1 MIDLRSDT
9 VTRPS
14 RAMLEAMMA
23 APVGDD
29 VYGDDPTVNELQ
41 RYAAALSGK
50 EAALFLPTG
59 TQANLVALLS
69 HCERGEEYI
78 VGQGA
83 HNYLYEAGGAAVLGS
98 IQPQPIDASP
108 DGSLPLDKVA
118 AKIKPDD
125 IHFARTRLLSL
136 ENTHNGKVL
145 PRGYL
150 EEAWNFTREKG
161 LALHVD
167 GARIFN
173 AVVEYGCALKE
184 ITQYCDT
191 FTICLSKGLGTP
203 VGSLLVGSHEY
214 IKRANRWRK
223 MTGGGMRQAGILA
236 AAGLYAL
243 KNNVERLK
251 EDHANAA
258 WLAAQLQEIGA
269 DVMRHDTNMLFV
281 RVGEQNAAALGEFMQ
296 ARGVLLNASPI
307 TRIVTHLDVSRA
319 QLEEL
324 VSYWQA
330 FLKR

>member
-9 VTRPS
+9 VTRPG

-41 RYAAALSGK
+41 RYAADLAGK

-59 TQANLVALLS
+59 TQANLVGLLS
-69 HCERGEEYI
+69 HCQRGEEYI

-98 IQPQPIDASP
+98 IQPQPIDAAA

-125 IHFARTRLLSL
+125 IHFAPTRLLSL

-145 PRGYL
+145 PRDYL
-150 EEAWNFTREKG
+150 QEAWAFTRQRD

-173 AVVEYGCALKE
+173 AVVAYGCELRDIA
-184 ITQYCDT
+184 QYCDS
-191 FTICLSKGLGTP
+191 FTICLSKGLGAP
-203 VGSLLVGSHEY
+203 VGSLLLGSEAY
-214 IKRANRWRK
+214 IRRAIRWRK
-223 MTGGGMRQAGILA
+223 MVGGEQQKPLQQV
-236 AAGLYAL
+236 AAGGDAS
-243 KNNVERLK
+243 V
-251 EDHANAA
+251 EDHVPAHRRQPAKN
-258 WLAAQLQEIGA
+258 LLQVIPA
-269 DVMRHDTNMLFV
+269 
-281 RVGEQNAAALGEFMQ
+281 
-296 ARGVLLNASPI
+296 GVAGHL
-307 TRIVTHLDVSRA
+307 RIVPAGAEQPAAEKGIVDIDGIHRQGAV
-319 QLEEL
+319 QLL
-324 VSYWQA
+324 QFPA
-330 FLKR
+330 HILP

>member
-9 VTRPS
+9 VTRPG
-14 RAMLEAMMA
+14 RAMLEEMMA

-41 RYAAALSGK
+41 RYAAELSGK

-98 IQPQPIDASP
+98 IQPQPIDAAA
-108 DGSLPLDKVA
+108 DGTLPLDKVA
-118 AKIKPDD
+118 AKIKADD
-125 IHFARTRLLSL
+125 IHFARTKLLSL

-145 PRGYL
+145 PRDYL
-150 EEAWNFTREKG
+150 KQAWEFTRERG
-161 LALHVD
+161 LSMHVD

-173 AVVEYGCALKE
+173 AIVEYGCDLSA
-184 ITQYCDT
+184 IAQYCDS

-203 VGSLLVGSHEY
+203 VGSLLVGDKAY
-214 IKRANRWRK
+214 ITRANRWRK

-243 KNNVERLK
+243 KHNVARLK
-251 EDHANAA
+251 EDHENAA

-281 RVGEQNAAALGEFMQ
+281 RVGEPAAALGAFM
-296 ARGVLLNASPI
+296 RERDVLINASPVV
-307 TRIVTHLDVSRA
+307 RLVTHLDVNRQ
-319 QLEEL
+319 QLTE
-324 VSYWQA
+324 VVRHWQA
-330 FLKR
+330 FLQR

>member
-1 MIDLRSDT
+1 VIDLRSDT

-14 RAMLEAMMA
+14 EEMLKRMMA
-23 APVGDD
+23 APTGDD

-41 RYAAALSGK
+41 DYAAKLSGK

-78 VGQGA
+78 VGQLA

-98 IQPQPIDASP
+98 IQPQPIDANP

-125 IHFARTRLLSL
+125 IHFARTKLLSL

-145 PRGYL
+145 PREYL
-150 EEAWNFTREKG
+150 KQAWEFSRNHN

-173 AVVEYGCALKE
+173 AVVEYGCTLE
-184 ITQYCDT
+184 EVVRYCDT

-214 IKRANRWRK
+214 IKRATRWRK
-223 MTGGGMRQAGILA
+223 MVGGGMRQAGILA

-243 KNNVERLK
+243 ENNVQRLK
-251 EDHANAA
+251 EDHDNAH
-258 WLAAQLQEIGA
+258 WLAGELREIGV
-269 DVMRHDTNMLFV
+269 DVSRQDTNMVFV
-281 RVGEQNAAALGEFMQ
+281 RVPVEQAESLGKFMKE
-296 ARGVLLNASPI
+296 RGVLMSAGPV
-307 TRIVTHLDVSRA
+307 TRLVIHLDVNRD
-319 QLEEL
+319 QLAEV
-324 VSYWQA
+324 VSHWQT
-330 FLKR
+330 FLQR